1 MVWVALGIL
10 ALIDICIVTFL
21 YQELKKAE
29 LTLMQSLLEISKTTV
44 ASSESLK
51 REIKSIPKEIVIKN
65 VLKIP

>member
-1 MVWVALGIL
+1 VVLGLL
-10 ALIDICIVTFL
+10 ALIDIWIVVFL

-44 ASSESLK
+44 ACSESLK
-51 REIKSIPKEIVIKN
+51 REIKNIPKEIVVKN